1 MAQGEVGEFGESLSF
16 YHLAARIIHP
26 NAKNANANLTNANF
40 LLISLSYLGIELAC
54 EVPDRSGP
62 KAGAWPNPT
71 PADFTGYSYTT
82 YETRDHRYCRQSAP
96 VWRTR

>member
-54 EVPDRSGP
+54 EVPVCVVVRSQTTDYCSGL
-62 KAGAWPNPT
+62 KG
-71 PADFTGYSYTT
+71 GYGL
-82 YETRDHRYCRQSAP
+82 ALA
-96 VWRTR
+96 RTALVQDG